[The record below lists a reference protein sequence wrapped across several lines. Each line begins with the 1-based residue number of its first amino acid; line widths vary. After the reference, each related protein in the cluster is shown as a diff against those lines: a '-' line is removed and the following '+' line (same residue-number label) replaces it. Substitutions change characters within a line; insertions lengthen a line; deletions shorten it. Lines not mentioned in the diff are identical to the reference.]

1 MIEERR
7 LLFGVGRNGFGK
19 KREREAED
27 RDFWRQRMERVSE
40 ILSSRELGK
49 RSAVVMF
56 PTLEYRET

>member
-19 KREREAED
+19 KREREEED